1 MMRKWTVAAA
11 GLLLAGTL
19 GSVWTGS
26 PAWAQTSGPNAS
38 YSSPGSDFYLT
49 NPVPLAKPA
58 WTAALDAPK
67 SSSASNPS
75 AVTAGQGRVYYVAG
89 GKLTAKAATTGKTL
103 WTFGTGLGDAAIAD
117 ANGTTLYVG
126 AKDGSI
132 YQVDSASGK
141 GERIYRAPS
150 GQTPSI
156 SVDNA
161 TLYVFAGESLISVD
175 LPTGKEQWRNQD
187 VRTLPRLV
195 GGMLLAGAVESG
207 AITVYTTYAIDP
219 ATGKTLWRLS
229 GDHSGLLKAEG
240 DKLYFQD
247 QWPNV
252 DLVETSATIDEVD
265 LKTGKITASK
275 KFVAKTAD
283 GGPVYP
289 PSKVVMDGNDVY
301 AAVTGEGVYRFHYDA
316 DPAVVKPELIADR
329 GEFIAGPYN
338 GKLFFLN
345 DDNRGIHARKVVDR
359 SQVYYNGLD
368 NPATRVDMIES
379 GLYVGQSDGTVYALN
394 VSTGKAV
401 LRAQTA
407 ARSYGAFQVES
418 GMLLVQAEGQ
428 LYAYP
433 LPSDLTKSISVGSAA
448 GAFAK
453 SDAKVTLDGKALTLP
468 AGAGVM
474 TTDNRM
480 FIPFRSLTEALG
492 AKVAYDAQTK
502 RTTVTYGTRVF
513 SIADGSPFAL
523 IEGKQAAL
531 TYSPATLNGSLYVP
545 IKDFGDLLGVSVKWN
560 GGTRTVE
567 VSKQATAAK

>member
-1 MMRKWTVAAA
+1 MRKWTMASA

-38 YSSPGSDFYLT
+38 YSSPGSDFYSA
-49 NPVPLAKPA
+49 NPVPLTKPT

-75 AVTAGQGRVYYVAG
+75 AVTAGQGRVYYIAG
-89 GKLTAKAATTGKTL
+89 GKLIAKAAATGKTL
-103 WTFGTGLGDAAIAD
+103 WSFGTGLGDAAIAD
-117 ANGTTLYVG
+117 SNGTALYVG

-132 YQVDSASGK
+132 YRVDAATGQ
-141 GERIYRAPS
+141 GARIYRAPS
-150 GQTPSI
+150 GQMPSV
-156 SVDNA
+156 SVDGG
-161 TLYVFAGESLISVD
+161 TLYVFAGGSLISVD
-175 LPTGKEQWRNQD
+175 LATGKEKWRNQD
-187 VRTLPRLV
+187 GKSLPQRV
-195 GGMLLAGAVESG
+195 GGTLLSGAVESG

-229 GDHSGLLKAEG
+229 GDHSGLLKSEG

-247 QWPNV
+247 QWPNA
-252 DLVETSATIDEVD
+252 DYVETSANIDEVD
-265 LKTGKITASK
+265 VKTGKITASK
-275 KFVAKTAD
+275 KFVAKTE
-283 GGPVYP
+283 GGSPVYP

-301 AAVTGEGVYRFHYDA
+301 AAVAGEGVYRFNYDT

-345 DDNRGIHARKVVDR
+345 EDNRGIHARKVVDR
-359 SQVYYNGLD
+359 SMVYYNGPD
-368 NPATRVDMIES
+368 NPASRIDMIQS
-379 GLYVGQSDGTVYALN
+379 GLFVGQTDGTVYALN
-394 VSTGKAV
+394 VSTGKALFRV
-401 LRAQTA
+401 QTA

-433 LPSDLTKSISVGSAA
+433 LPSELMKPASTGSAA
-448 GAFAK
+448 GAFMK
-453 SDAKVTLDGKALTLP
+453 SDAKVTLDGKALALP
-468 AGAGVM
+468 AGTGVM

-492 AKVAYDAQTK
+492 AKVAYDAPTK
-502 RTTVTYGTRVF
+502 RTTVTYGSRVF

-523 IEGKQAAL
+523 ADGKQVAL
-531 TYSPATLNGSLYVP
+531 TYSPATLNDSLYVP
-545 IKDFGDLLGVSVKWN
+545 IKDFGDLLGVQVKWN
-560 GGTRTVE
+560 AGTRTVE
-567 VSKQATAAK
+567 VSKEAAAAK